1 MRFDEMRI
9 MDAVT
14 GIAFKASETWTS
26 EKKKSSIKSI
36 ISHTQKLM
44 KKLNASE
51 PDRFGSAAELE
62 CEITVYFCIFAE
74 LCSVKQY
81 SSLPE
86 NRWDEVAMDTCKLLC
101 SELPQGELPLLL
113 NKPQSVIDRLKPVFS
128 RYKLELIGQE
138 TLDNVVKWF
147 NKQYKNASGQ
157 KNVKGGQGEG
167 SSGGISYISADVQD
181 ETTERFI
188 ITYDPSRQFG
198 WEQVLKEILKSE
210 QKNEYDRQKRSR
222 TVSLDD
228 TDGYNYLVSEPFS
241 ESDNE
246 PAERLIKRADMLRD
260 MFITPKK
267 LGITNIQLKYY
278 RCFFTD
284 DISHSQEISE
294 ILFRHI
300 RSHLKAYSAPG
311 CIDIDF
317 LNFFVDAEC
326 EVITDAY
333 RKPRKQMSLFKDN
346 CNPSERCT
354 QPLEQIVYAK
364 YLKRDVSSVSPKQTA
379 YDQLKQQNT

>member
-26 EKKKSSIKSI
+26 EKKKSSISSI
-36 ISHTQKLM
+36 ISHTLELM
-44 KKLNASE
+44 KKLIASE
-51 PDRFGSAAELE
+51 PERFKSIAELE
-62 CEITVYFCIFAE
+62 QEALVYFCIFAE
-74 LCSVKQY
+74 MCSVKQY
-81 SSLPE
+81 SSLPKD
-86 NRWDEVAMDTCKLLC
+86 RWDKAAKDTCRLLC
-101 SELPQGELPLLL
+101 SELLQGELALLL
-113 NKPQSVIDRLKPVFS
+113 NKPQSVIDRLKFVFS
-128 RYKLELIGQE
+128 GYKLELIGQE
-138 TLDNVVKWF
+138 TLNNVVKWF
-147 NKQYKNASGQ
+147 NEYANKKENS
-157 KNVKGGQGEG
+157 KEDHGEG
-167 SSGGISYISADVQD
+167 SSDGSNYISADVQD
-181 ETTERFI
+181 ETIARFI
-188 ITYDPSRQFG
+188 ITYDPFGQFN
-198 WEQVLKEILKSE
+198 WEQVLREILKSE
-210 QKNEYDRQKRSR
+210 KNNEYQRQKNKR
-222 TVSLDD
+222 TDSLDSN
-228 TDGYNYLVSEPFS
+228 GRYNYIVSEPFKDP
-241 ESDNE
+241 EEE
-246 PAERLIKRADMLRD
+246 PIITVIKKFDMLRD

-284 DISHSQEISE
+284 DISYAQEESE
-294 ILFRHI
+294 TFFRHI
-300 RSHLKAYSAPG
+300 RSDLKAYSAPG

-346 CNPSERCT
+346 CDPSGRCR
-354 QPLEQIVYAK
+354 QPLEQIVFAK